1 MKDPVFPCKSTV
13 IGIEGINGVNINPNL
28 TWEQYA
34 FQFTATKTEHTFIA
48 YANGAGNFY
57 IDNIM
62 VAYGEVPTG
71 YVDYS
76 GELYSGIVKI
86 DADGLRIDF
95 EDGTYSMM
103 GRDGFKYYVG
113 GNGNTYCSLIYTGSF
128 SVSSAFYGSTMG
140 ITLPSEFRNKNIKV
154 LVFPVEYSCDEPF
167 AIQKVLCQVWGA
179 INYST
184 AHFTIRYGCHVQDTT
199 QHWNNKDVGMTVGYI
214 AMA

>member
-103 GRDGFKYYVG
+103 GRDCFKYYVG